1 MSASHDDDSN
11 GNRKSSV
18 PLLCS
23 EVFAFAGDLNISRP
37 LWYPLWYPPRWY
49 LGGRSP
55 GPHLW
60 DHCQSSAGVQRRGD
74 L

>member
-18 PLLCS
+18 PLLYA

-37 LWYPLWYPPRWY
+37 LWYPLWY
-49 LGGRSP
+49 LGRRSP
-55 GPHLW
+55 GPHLR